1 MHSMLKY
8 KHSKSTYIFRTLFI
22 LGDFMDIQYGLPTLG
37 QINLFERKI
46 LGDDALYEI
55 AQQKMQDGSMPNVE
69 VDSLRKSW
77 DRFCAEETKNHEKI
91 QDYEPYAIIYGN
103 NNISMLSEY
112 FYKSLE
118 EKYGIPYKLCL
129 EIGGFSG
136 SLYDLYQNFNPYKM
150 LNKINQFHQ
159 NNKKEYE
166 GGKIP
171 LVAENKTVEFVFFIL
186 KFHILF
192 ALYDSLKENFEK
204 TKEFLKMYLTDFSY
218 SALYERLK
226 TERNCKSFSALYDY
240 LDNKSVSN
248 PFKLFIKRSK
258 KSDKSPKWTEL
269 EKLLS
274 FCSGELKKLFI
285 AKFLLSN
292 TENALQEVFCIPK
305 YKIDE
310 IKNGLK
316 FLLSENKFSH
326 DVVRTLASNIID
338 TFLQDDEDERD
349 PFCGKT
355 NGLACGAVH
364 STYFLIFYRHKQ
376 KKPIPFE
383 KREELV
389 ELLSKFAPHSSAF
402 FIPYFKAYIAVTNRE
417 FDKAMELFNTAFEY
431 KQFAGDYLIEFLEMA
446 FSFANYYE
454 ADWTTTRKSLKEEN
468 GIKNPVKC
476 DAKMFKNFG
485 YAINAFPDSA
495 KNSYFE
501 AFRPLEHFYTFF
513 PVECFVDVELAKK
526 IQLQEVENQKKIKIE
541 TDGRRKAKFVKN
553 HPYEVLS
560 KLNGKDRNKLIPE
573 KSLFTLNQDH
583 NPKQK
588 DLCPPIVL
596 CIRHS
601 LSDERLLSIA
611 ENWLKY
617 PNPEIE
623 TTAVSYDGKT
633 ALCEAL
639 RIYGDLR
646 LHFYSNNSDIRN
658 LPADTF
664 NRICR
669 NGYLEDSEE
678 YELEIKKIVQKTHSL
693 IRQQK
698 IKLARYKRLIK
709 QLIERTN
716 WEKELKFGERIPVLA
731 WAIECYDFEIVKLI
745 ADKIPDSEFD
755 NYRISANYTTPLV
768 YTILR
773 KEPVSFGIE
782 ESIRKQKDIHIPHT
796 MYKTF
801 GFTREEQHSNFL
813 YENPFPEGID
823 FTKYHMEHWEV
834 QLSEEERFDF
844 ISCYGDEETYEEQVS
859 EYDKMIDYFI
869 SRTKDINAFVAV
881 LSSWASPHGRS
892 DEDKKTSA
900 IQGNQVHSTT
910 LVIAA
915 QANDSDTCRKL
926 LKLDAKVDFTASAE
940 GFTLEQFGETSYQ
953 QKHNFIYNLINYKS
967 WETLIMF
974 LTEFPDIAKMIMHND
989 EFELN
994 PLVAFSMKVQ
1004 DYFIWTGR
1012 DKREWK
1018 PIVQYIVDLFIK
1030 NRANLDENTKVGT
1043 AKKILENC

>member
-1 MHSMLKY
+1 
-8 KHSKSTYIFRTLFI
+8 
-22 LGDFMDIQYGLPTLG
+22 MDIQYGLPSLG
-37 QINLFERKI
+37 QINLFLRKV

-55 AQQKMQDGSMPNVE
+55 AAQKMQEGAMPHVE
-69 VDSLRKSW
+69 ADSLRKSW
-77 DRFCAEETKNHEKI
+77 DRFCAEETKNHEKGFMC
-91 QDYEPYAIIYGN
+91 YAVNYGN
-103 NNISMLSEY
+103 NNISMLSE
-112 FYKSLE
+112 FFGKELE
-118 EKYGIPYKLCL
+118 TKYGVPYTIYL
-129 EIGGFSG
+129 EIGGFIA
-136 SLYDLYQNFNPYKM
+136 SLYNLYKNFNPYTM
-150 LNKINQFHQ
+150 MNKIDSLHQ
-159 NNKKEYE
+159 NDKYE
-166 GGKIP
+166 FSGGELA
-171 LVAENKTVEFVFFIL
+171 LVAENKTVEFVFFFL
-186 KFHILF
+186 KNHILF
-192 ALYDSLKENFEK
+192 AVNSITEK
-204 TKEFLKMYLTDFSY
+204 FSFEFLKDILQIYFTDFSY
-218 SALYERLK
+218 FALYERLR
-226 TERNCKSFSALYDY
+226 TERNCKSFSALYDN
-240 LDNKSVSN
+240 LDNKSVTN
-248 PFKLFIKRSK
+248 PFKTIIEKSK
-258 KSDKSPKWTEL
+258 KTDKSPKWSEL
-269 EKLLS
+269 KSLFP
-274 FCSGELKKLFI
+274 FCSDKLKKLFI
-285 AKFLLSN
+285 AKFLLTN
-292 TENALQEVFCIPK
+292 TETALQEVFSIPK
-305 YKIDE
+305 EKISELKDSM
-310 IKNGLK
+310 K
-316 FLLSENKFSH
+316 FLLHENSFSI
-326 DVVRTLASNIID
+326 DKLDKLGSNIIGV
-338 TFLQDDEDERD
+338 FLQDVKEERD
-349 PFCGKT
+349 CFCGKT
-355 NGLACGAVH
+355 NGVP
-364 STYFLIFYRHKQ
+364 SIIIKEIYSLIFYRHKHNEKNQ
-376 KKPIPFE
+376 IPFE
-383 KREELV
+383 EREASV
-389 ELLSKFAPHSSAF
+389 EHLSEIAPHSSAF
-402 FIPYFKAYIAVTNRE
+402 FIPYFKAYIAVTCRE

-454 ADWTTTRKSLKEEN
+454 ADWTTTRKSIKEEN

-501 AFRPLEHFYTFF
+501 AYRPLEHFYAFF

-526 IQLQEVENQKKIKIE
+526 IQQQEVENQKKIKIE

-588 DLCPPIVL
+588 DLCPPFVL
-596 CIRHS
+596 CIRYS

-693 IRQQK
+693 IQQQK
-698 IKLARYKRLIK
+698 NKLERYKRLIK

-755 NYRISANYTTPLV
+755 NYLISANYTTPLV

-773 KEPVSFGIE
+773 KEPVSFGLK
-782 ESIRKQKDIHIPHT
+782 ESIRKHKDIHIPHT

-813 YENPFPEGID
+813 YENPFPKGID
-823 FTKYHMEHWEV
+823 FTKYHMEHWEE
-834 QLSEEERFDF
+834 QLYEEEVADF
-844 ISCYGDEETYEEQVS
+844 ISRYGDEETYEEQVS

-869 SRTKDINAFVAV
+869 SRTKNINAFVAV
-881 LSSWASPHGRS
+881 ISSWADPYARS
-892 DEDKKTSA
+892 DDDKKTSA

-915 QANDSDTCRKL
+915 QVNDSNTCRKL
-926 LKLDAKVDFTASAE
+926 LKLGAKVDFTVSVE
-940 GFTLEQFGETSYQ
+940 GFTLERFGETPYQ
-953 QKHNFIYNLINYKS
+953 QKNNFIYNLIDYKS
-967 WETLIMF
+967 WETLVMF

-1012 DKREWK
+1012 DKREWR
-1018 PIVQYIVDLFIK
+1018 PIVQYIVDLFI
-1030 NRANLDENTKVGT
+1030 NNGASLDEKTKVGT
-1043 AKKILENC
+1043 AREILKYCGLEL

>member
-1 MHSMLKY
+1 
-8 KHSKSTYIFRTLFI
+8 
-22 LGDFMDIQYGLPTLG
+22 MDIQHGLPTLG

-55 AQQKMQDGSMPNVE
+55 AQQKMQDGFMPYVAA
-69 VDSLRKSW
+69 DSLRKSW

-118 EKYGIPYKLCL
+118 EKYGIPYKLCFK
-129 EIGGFSG
+129 IGSFSA

-150 LNKINQFHQ
+150 WNKINHFHQ

-186 KFHILF
+186 KSHILF

-204 TKEFLKMYLTDFSY
+204 TKEFLKIYLTDFSY

-226 TERNCKSFSALYDY
+226 TERNCKSFSALYDC

-248 PFKLFIKRSK
+248 PFKPFIERSK

-274 FCSGELKKLFI
+274 FCSDELKKLFI
-285 AKFLLSN
+285 AKFLMSN
-292 TENALQEVFCIPK
+292 TENALQEVFYIPK
-305 YKIDE
+305 EKIDE

-316 FLLSENKFSH
+316 FLLSENEFSH
-326 DVVRTLASNIID
+326 DTAGTLANNVIGI
-338 TFLQDDEDERD
+338 FLQDDKDERD

-355 NGLACGAVH
+355 NGVASKIVQTAY
-364 STYFLIFYRHKQ
+364 SLIFYRHKQ
-376 KKPIPFE
+376 KKPVPFE

-389 ELLSKFAPHSSAF
+389 ELLPKFAPHSSAF

-476 DAKMFKNFG
+476 EAKMFKNFG

-495 KNSYFE
+495 KDSYFE
-501 AFRPLEHFYTFF
+501 AYRPLEHFYAFF
-513 PVECFVDVELAKK
+513 PVECFVDVELSKK

-541 TDGRRKAKFVKN
+541 TDGRRNSKFVKN

-588 DLCPPIVL
+588 DLCPPFVL
-596 CIRHS
+596 CIRYS

-646 LHFYSNNSDIRN
+646 LHFYSNNSDITN

-698 IKLARYKRLIK
+698 IKLERYKRLIK

-773 KEPVSFGIE
+773 KEPVSFGLE

-823 FTKYHMEHWEV
+823 FTKYHMEHWEER
-834 QLSEEERFDF
+834 SSAEEVEEF
-844 ISCYGDEETYEEQVS
+844 ISRYGDEATYDEQVS

-869 SRTKDINAFVAV
+869 SRTKDINAFIVV
-881 LSSWASPHGRS
+881 KSNLSMPYARS
-892 DEDKKTSA
+892 DGDKKTSA

-915 QANDSDTCRKL
+915 QANDGDTCRKL
-926 LKLDAKVDFTASAE
+926 LKRGAKVDFSVSEE
-940 GFTLEQFGETSYQ
+940 GFTFERFGETLYR
-953 QKHNFIYNLINYKS
+953 QKNNFIYTLIDYKS
-967 WETLIMF
+967 WETLTMF
-974 LTEFPDIAKMIMHND
+974 LSEFPDIAKAIMHND

-994 PLVAFSMKVQ
+994 PLGALAIKVQ

-1012 DKREWK
+1012 NKREWR
-1018 PIVQYIVDLFIK
+1018 PIIQYITNLFIECG
-1030 NRANLDENTKVGT
+1030 ANPDE
-1043 AKKILENC
+1043 KISIGNARELLESNGISVN

>member
-1 MHSMLKY
+1 MKNTEIL
-8 KHSKSTYIFRTLFI
+8 RTLFI
-22 LGDFMDIQYGLPTLG
+22 LGNSMDIQYGLPTLG

-91 QDYEPYAIIYGN
+91 KDYEPYAINYGN
-103 NNISMLSEY
+103 NNISMLSQF
-112 FYKSLE
+112 FYKYLE
-118 EKYGIPYKLCL
+118 KEYEIPYKLCL

-136 SLYDLYQNFNPYKM
+136 SLYDLYQNFNPYTM

-159 NNKKEYE
+159 NDIKEYE

-171 LVAENKTVEFVFFIL
+171 LVAENETVEFVFFIF
-186 KFHILF
+186 KNHILF
-192 ALYDSLKENFEK
+192 VLYDSLNKNFEK
-204 TKEFLKMYLTDFSY
+204 TKEFLKLYLTDFSY
-218 SALYERLK
+218 SALYERLRI
-226 TERNCKSFSALYDY
+226 ERNCKSFSALYDY

-248 PFKLFIKRSK
+248 PFKLFIERSK

-269 EKLLS
+269 EKLLP
-274 FCSGELKKLFI
+274 FCSGELKNFFI

-292 TENALQEVFCIPK
+292 TENALQEVFYIPK
-305 YKIDE
+305 EKIDE

-316 FLLSENKFSH
+316 SLLSENEFSH
-326 DVVRTLASNIID
+326 DTARTLANNVIGI
-338 TFLQDDEDERD
+338 FLQDDKDERD

-355 NGLACGAVH
+355 NGVASKIIQTAY
-364 STYFLIFYRHKQ
+364 SLIFYRHKQ
-376 KKPIPFE
+376 KKPIQLE

-389 ELLSKFAPHSSAF
+389 ELLPKFAPHSSAF

-417 FDKAMELFNTAFEY
+417 FDKAVELFNTAFEY

-501 AFRPLEHFYTFF
+501 AYRPLEHFYAFF

-526 IQLQEVENQKKIKIE
+526 IKKQEAENQRDIKIE
-541 TDGRRKAKFVKN
+541 TDGRRNSKFVKN
-553 HPYEVLS
+553 HPYEVLF

-588 DLCPPIVL
+588 DLCPPFVL
-596 CIRHS
+596 CIRYS

-617 PNPEIE
+617 PNSEIE

-639 RIYGDLR
+639 RIYRELK

-658 LPADTF
+658 LPVDAVD
-664 NRICR
+664 RICR

-678 YELEIKKIVQKTHSL
+678 YEFEIKKIVQKTHSV
-693 IRQQK
+693 IQQQK
-698 IKLARYKRLIK
+698 IKLKRYKWLIK

-716 WEKELKFGERIPVLA
+716 WEKELKFGERIPVVS

-755 NYRISANYTTPLV
+755 NYLISANYTTPLV

-773 KEPVSFGIE
+773 KEPVSFGLV
-782 ESIRKQKDIHIPHT
+782 ESIRKHKDIHIPHT

-813 YENPFPEGID
+813 YENPFPKGID
-823 FTKYHMEHWEV
+823 FTKYHMEHWEE
-834 QLSEEERFDF
+834 QLYEEEVADF
-844 ISCYGDEETYEEQVS
+844 ISRYGDEATYEEQVS

-881 LSSWASPHGRS
+881 ISSWAGPHARS

-900 IQGNQVHSTT
+900 IQDNQVRSTA

-915 QANDSDTCRKL
+915 QANDSDTCMKL
-926 LKLDAKVDFTASAE
+926 LKLGAKVDFSVLAE

-953 QKHNFIYNLINYKS
+953 QKHNFIYNLIDYKS

-994 PLVAFSMKVQ
+994 SLVSFAMKVQ
-1004 DYFIWTGR
+1004 YYFIWTGR
-1012 DKREWK
+1012 DKREWR
-1018 PIVQYIVDLFIK
+1018 PIVQYIVDLFI
-1030 NRANLDENTKVGT
+1030 NNGASLDEKTKVGT
-1043 AKKILENC
+1043 AREILKYCGLEL

>member
-1 MHSMLKY
+1 MKNSEIL
-8 KHSKSTYIFRTLFI
+8 RTLFI
-22 LGDFMDIQYGLPTLG
+22 LGNPMDIQYGLPTLG

-46 LGDDALYEI
+46 LGDDALYEV
-55 AQQKMQDGSMPNVE
+55 AQQKMQDGSMPYVE
-69 VDSLRKSW
+69 AGSLRKSW

-91 QDYEPYAIIYGN
+91 RDYEPYAVNYGN

-112 FYKSLE
+112 FYKYLE
-118 EKYGIPYKLCL
+118 KKYGISYELCL
-129 EIGGFSG
+129 EIGGFSA
-136 SLYDLYQNFNPYKM
+136 SLSDLYQNFNPFAM
-150 LNKINQFHQ
+150 MNKINQFYQ
-159 NNKKEYE
+159 NDKDEYE

-171 LVAENKTVEFVFFIL
+171 LVAENKTVEFVFFIFKL
-186 KFHILF
+186 HIHY
-192 ALYDSLKENFEK
+192 ALLYSLNKNFEK
-204 TKEFLKMYLTDFSY
+204 TKEFLKIYLTDFPY
-218 SALYERLK
+218 SALYERLRI
-226 TERNCKSFSALYDY
+226 ERNCKSFSALYDN
-240 LDNKSVSN
+240 LDNKSESN
-248 PFKLFIKRSK
+248 PFKLFIERSK
-258 KSDKSPKWTEL
+258 KNDKSPKWTEL
-269 EKLLS
+269 ETLLP
-274 FCSGELKKLFI
+274 FCSNELKKLFI

-292 TENALQEVFCIPK
+292 TESALQEVFCIPK
-305 YKIDE
+305 EKINEIKDGIKFLIDE
-310 IKNGLK
+310 NA
-316 FLLSENKFSH
+316 FSENVASH
-326 DVVRTLASNIID
+326 IASNIIGV
-338 TFLQDDEDERD
+338 FLQDDKDERD

-355 NGLACGAVH
+355 NGRA
-364 STYFLIFYRHKQ
+364 SFIIQQTYSLIFYRHKE
-376 KKPIPFE
+376 PVPFE
-383 KREELV
+383 KRE
-389 ELLSKFAPHSSAF
+389 ELLSKFAPHSSTF

-501 AFRPLEHFYTFF
+501 AYRPLEHFYKFF

-526 IQLQEVENQKKIKIE
+526 IQQQEVENQREIKIE

-588 DLCPPIVL
+588 DLCPPFVL
-596 CIRHS
+596 CIRYS

-639 RIYGDLR
+639 RIYGELK
-646 LHFYSNNSDIRN
+646 LHFYSNNSYVRN
-658 LPADTF
+658 LPYDAF

-669 NGYLEDSEE
+669 NGYQEDSEE
-678 YELEIKKIVQKTHSL
+678 YKVEIKKIVQKTHSV
-693 IRQQK
+693 IQQQK
-698 IKLARYKRLIK
+698 IKLERYKRLIK
-709 QLIERTN
+709 QLIEKIS
-716 WEKELKFGERIPVLA
+716 WENELKFGERIPVLS

-745 ADKIPDSEFD
+745 ADRIPVSEFD
-755 NYRISANYTTPLV
+755 NYRISANYMTPLV

-773 KEPVSFGIE
+773 KEPVSFGLK
-782 ESIRKQKDIHIPHT
+782 ESIRKHKDIHIPHT

-801 GFTREEQHSNFL
+801 GFTREEQRSNFL

-823 FTKYHMEHWEV
+823 FTKYHMEHWEE
-834 QLSEEERFDF
+834 QLYEEEVADF
-844 ISCYGDEETYEEQVS
+844 ISCYGDEETYEEQAS

-869 SRTKDINAFVAV
+869 SRTKNLNAFVAV
-881 LSSWASPHGRS
+881 MSSWASPHVRS
-892 DEDKKTSA
+892 DDNKKISA
-900 IQGNQVHSTT
+900 IQGNQVRSTA

-926 LKLDAKVDFTASAE
+926 LKRDSKVDFPALVE
-940 GFTLEQFGETSYQ
+940 GFCFERFGEISFQ
-953 QKHNFIYNLINYKS
+953 QKNNFIYTLIDYKS
-967 WETLIMF
+967 WETLTMF
-974 LTEFPDIAKMIMHND
+974 LIEFPDIAKAIMHND

-994 PLVAFSMKVQ
+994 PLVTFAMKVQ

-1012 DKREWK
+1012 DKREWR
-1018 PIVQYIVDLFIK
+1018 PIVQYIVDLFI
-1030 NRANLDENTKVGT
+1030 NNDANLDEKTKVGT
-1043 AKKILENC
+1043 ARDMLAGTKLLD